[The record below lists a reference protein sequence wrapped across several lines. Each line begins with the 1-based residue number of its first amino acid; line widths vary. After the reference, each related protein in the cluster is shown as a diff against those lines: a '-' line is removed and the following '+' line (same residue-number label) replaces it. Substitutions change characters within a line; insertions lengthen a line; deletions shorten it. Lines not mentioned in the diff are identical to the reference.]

1 MSAPGR
7 RGGGWSVDEFM
18 TTGTHNV
25 ERLRNIVDA
34 HGLSFGERILDFGC
48 GVGRL
53 TNALVEVGS
62 EVVGVDIAQ
71 SMIDEARRLNRHPDR
86 VGFVHYDG
94 GRLPFADDEFD
105 SAVSLI
111 TIQHAPPDV
120 QVACLRELNRVVR
133 PGGIVAVQIPSGPRE
148 LDRAAMRAR
157 IVPSTESLTIGSGE
171 VVELD
176 VRVTNAG
183 NLVWPSNAQVTLG
196 NHWLLDGRMVVR
208 DDGRAAMPHDVEPGQ
223 TVELS
228 LPVEA
233 PIEPGEYEL
242 ELDLLQERV
251 VWFSQE
257 GSEPV
262 RVPVAVHPGR
272 TADAQPVPQGA
283 PDEPVME
290 MHPMDEGELRSLW
303 ADLGCTVV
311 DAVPDDAAGAG
322 YDSKT
327 YLVRVGG
334 DQGHRMIS
342 YAQNGEDVVLA
353 RLFDRQR
360 TGRYVDVG
368 ASDPV
373 DGSVTKHF
381 YDRGW
386 RGINI
391 EPEPGTAEKLR
402 QARPDD
408 ITLAV
413 AAGDKPAT
421 VALHVVPNAAGLST
435 VDGELAAWY
444 RQEGTWSTREIT
456 VEQVTLSAVL
466 EKYPGRVDFLKIDV
480 EGAERAVL
488 AGTDLT
494 RHRPRVVV
502 VEATEPGTS
511 IPSHGEWEP
520 ILIAAGYRCALFD
533 GLNRFYAQADDA
545 EALQVLA
552 APASTVDGF
561 VHYTRRQDL
570 DHTAAYGA
578 YAHRLEG
585 LLREAHAGRAADT
598 VRVQELERRLAA
610 KNRQLVEAEGRA
622 ADLQRRV
629 DELEFGA
636 RRRAGELIEPPH
648 PPPDKAEL
656 VKRINA
662 TPNTYHRLDM
672 GDGLVIDGYFDMSR
686 FLPYFHLPERMDGLR
701 VLDVG
706 THTGFFAIECARR
719 GAQVTTVD
727 LYPDWRLPEL
737 IAAFDLP
744 IEAYQMD
751 LFDLDPSF
759 GQFDVVICGT
769 LLLHLSDPLEAL
781 RALRTVTADRLIVS
795 TTGLEGDVSGNGAA
809 VEFIGNPATDGDYW
823 TYWGIS
829 PQALTKMALAAG
841 FDEVGDVETF
851 TIETEPGTIGVY
863 APQVALSAYVR

>member
-1 MSAPGR
+1 
-7 RGGGWSVDEFM
+7 M

-25 ERLRNIVDA
+25 DRIRNILQA
-34 HGLSFGERILDFGC
+34 NGLTFGERVLDFGC

-53 TNALVEVGS
+53 DHALAEYCS
-62 EVVGVDIAQ
+62 EVVGVDIAR
-71 SMIDEARRLNRHPDR
+71 SMIDEAKRLNRHPDR
-86 VGFVHYDG
+86 VRFVHYDG
-94 GRLPFADDEFD
+94 VRLPFADNEFD

-111 TIQHAPPDV
+111 TIQHVPPDA
-120 QVACLRELNRVVR
+120 QVACLTELSRVVR
-133 PGGIVAVQIPSGPRE
+133 PGGIVVVQIPSGPPE
-148 LDRAAMRAR
+148 LDRAAMRGQ
-157 IVPSTESLTIGSGE
+157 IVPPDEPVTIGSGE
-171 VVELD
+171 LAELR
-176 VRVTNAG
+176 VQVTNVSPQ
-183 NLVWPSNAQVTLG
+183 VWPSNAQVTLG
-196 NHWLLDGRMVVR
+196 NHWLRDGRMVVR

-223 TVELS
+223 TVEVI
-228 LPVEA
+228 LPVAA
-233 PIEPGEYEL
+233 PMQPGEYQL

-251 VWFSQE
+251 VWFSE
-257 GSEPV
+257 MGSAPV
-262 RVPVAVHPGR
+262 QVPVVVKPGR
-272 TADAQPVPQGA
+272 TAAALAVDQGA

-290 MHPMDEGELRSLW
+290 MHPMDEGDLRSLW
-303 ADLGCTVV
+303 AELGSTVV
-311 DAVPDDAAGAG
+311 DAVADDAAGAG

-327 YLVRVGG
+327 YVVRVGG
-334 DQGHRMIS
+334 EQAQRLIS

-373 DGSVTKHF
+373 EGSVTKHF

-386 RGINI
+386 HGINI
-391 EPEPGTAEKLR
+391 EPEPESAEKLR
-402 QARPDD
+402 QARPND
-408 ITLAV
+408 INLAV
-413 AAGDKPAT
+413 AVGDRAADA
-421 VALHVVPNAAGLST
+421 ALHVMPNAPGLST

-444 RQEGTWSTREIT
+444 QRENSWSAREIV
-456 VEQVTLSAVL
+456 VEQVTLTQVL
-466 EKYPGRVDFLKIDV
+466 DKYPGSVDFLKIDV

-488 AGTDLT
+488 AGADLT
-494 RHRPRVVV
+494 RHRPRVIV

-520 ILIAAGYRCALFD
+520 ILLAAGYRCALFD
-533 GLNRFYAQADDA
+533 GLNRFYADA
-545 EALQVLA
+545 GDKEALEVLS
-552 APASTVDGF
+552 APANTVDGF
-561 VHYTRRQDL
+561 LHYTRRQDL

-585 LLREAHAGRAADT
+585 LLREAHAGRANDT
-598 VRVQELERRLAA
+598 ARVKELERRLAA
-610 KNRQLVEAEGRA
+610 KNRQLLEAEGRA

-629 DELEFGA
+629 DVLEFGA
-636 RRRAGELIEPPH
+636 KRRAGERIEPPN
-648 PPPDKAEL
+648 PPSDRAEL

-686 FLPYFHLPERMDGLR
+686 FLPFFHIPERMDGLR

-719 GAQVTTVD
+719 GADVTAVD

-737 IAAFDLP
+737 IGAFDLP
-744 IEAYQMD
+744 IEFYQLD
-751 LFDLDPSF
+751 LYDLDASF

-769 LLLHLSDPLEAL
+769 LLLHLSDPIEAL

-795 TTGLEGDVSGNGAA
+795 TTALEGDVSGNGAA

-829 PQALTKMALAAG
+829 PAALTKMALAAG
-841 FDEVGDVETF
+841 FDEVGDVEVF

-863 APQVALSAYVR
+863 GEQVVLSAYVR